1 MKAPEID
8 ESKMSEVME
17 RLEKSAF
24 IMEEKSHPLSV
35 FSNFLQFK
43 FFAY

>member
-17 RLEKSAF
+17 LIEKAASMTFVPSAF
-24 IMEEKSHPLSV
+24 GIQ
-35 FSNFLQFK
+35 QF
-43 FFAY
+43 FTIQIFRILI